1 MHSRVRTRLIVASV
15 LLLTLTV
22 SRADVP
28 TAEQDCRN
36 RNSALCETAGV
47 EFVVD
52 GPCPATARTIRPPGL
67 ENCDAIAAQVTPEPA
82 PSPAGHPATKAT
94 PTPRDDL
101 ARWGRVE
108 RWLLP
113 ALMLAGAVLVIGVAA
128 WAFRRHHRNRHTG
141 ESVGNA
147 GRSIIQLVAAAA
159 IAVPVAWQAA
169 GAAFDRIFSSYD
181 NHDTA
186 APLLIAAPVAFAV
199 FVLLLPAVFA
209 TSAWLLRLLGK
220 ALRTGP

>member
-1 MHSRVRTRLIVASV
+1 MHFRVRTRLIVVSV

-36 RNSALCETAGV
+36 RNAALCETAGV

-67 ENCDAIAAQVTPEPA
+67 ENCDANAAQVTREPA
-82 PSPAGHPATKAT
+82 LSSAGNPATR
-94 PTPRDDL
+94 PPSTPRDDL

-113 ALMLAGAVLVIGVAA
+113 ALMLVGAALVIGVAA
-128 WAFRRHHRNRHTG
+128 WAFRRHHRNRQTG

-147 GRSIIQLVAAAA
+147 GRSIIQLVAAAT

-169 GAAFDRIFSSYD
+169 GAAFNRIFASYD

-186 APLLIAAPVAFAV
+186 APLLIAAPVALGV
-199 FVLLLPAVFA
+199 FVLLLPAIFA
-209 TSAWLLRLLGK
+209 ASAWLLRLLGK
-220 ALRTGP
+220 ALRTGS

>member
-36 RNSALCETAGV
+36 RNAALCETAGV
-47 EFVVD
+47 EFVAD

-67 ENCDAIAAQVTPEPA
+67 ENCEAVAAQVTREPA
-82 PSPAGHPATKAT
+82 LSPAGHPATQL
-94 PTPRDDL
+94 PSSPRDDL

-113 ALMLAGAVLVIGVAA
+113 ASMLVGAVLVIGVAA
-128 WAFRRHHRNRHTG
+128 WAFRRRHRNRHTG

-169 GAAFDRIFSSYD
+169 GAAFNRIFSSYD

-199 FVLLLPAVFA
+199 FVLLLPAIFA

-220 ALRTGP
+220 ALRSSP